1 MKKYIILTSIALIS
15 LASCRKKDDTIDP
28 EVSAHIGNYVF
39 YSSGKMVTAKRE
51 ASVPSGP
58 VSIEGLMSNG
68 ATLRLWIRSYVE
80 RPGILNLDSSDAAA
94 TYLPPTPSI
103 EVRSVRGIL
112 NITQVTPVVTGTYFF
127 VCTDS
132 TAVNGS
138 FKINPL

>member
-1 MKKYIILTSIALIS
+1 MKRYILLTSIALVT
-15 LASCRKKDDTIDP
+15 LASCGKKDKPVDP
-28 EVSAHIGNYVF
+28 EVSARIGNFVF

-80 RPGILNLDSSDAAA
+80 KPGILNMDSTDAAA
-94 TYLPPTPSI
+94 TYLPPTPSL
-103 EVRSVRGIL
+103 EVRAVRGTL
-112 NITQVTPVVTGTYFF
+112 SITQVTPVVTGTYFF
-127 VCTDS
+127 VCNDS